1 MAAPATLSEAL
12 ATPLGVD
19 LLVLGSVERRGANT
33 TLTLHLRR
41 PGADDDVWTRRYDES
56 DDTLPTLARR
66 SASDIASALGVSAR
80 APAVA
85 LSYQPLP
92 RAFSAYSRGRALFD
106 LRTPVSLK
114 RSIEFFTEAAGLDP
128 GYAEP
133 WAGIAD
139 AYIALGVPAFGT
151 LSPLDARS
159 RARQAAEAAL
169 VRNPN
174 LAEAH
179 TSLAFAA
186 FFHDWDWQTAEA
198 GFKKAIGLN
207 PQYALA
213 HHWYADFLNSMG
225 SQDEAMREIR
235 RASDLE
241 PLSAI
246 IKRDVAWHL
255 FFQRK
260 DGDAVVQLQ
269 ETLRMDPEADN
280 ARTLLARAL
289 ARALGRY
296 DDALG
301 ELDRPLSRT
310 SVGAKLSFIGFV
322 QAASGDSAAA
332 AATLRKLRAMA
343 AKDPADIRVS
353 VLPGPD

>member
-66 SASDIASALGVSAR
+66 SASDIASALSVSAR
-80 APAVA
+80 APAIA

-133 WAGIAD
+133 WADIAD

-213 HHWYADFLNSMG
+213 HHWYANFLNSMG
-225 SQDEAMREIR
+225 SQDEAMRQIR
-235 RASDLE
+235 LASDLE

-260 DGDAVVQLQ
+260 TATPSCNSRNVAHRSGGYNAHAPCAGPCSRAWPVRRRARRARPPAV
-269 ETLRMDPEADN
+269 ED
-280 ARTLLARAL
+280 
-289 ARALGRY
+289 LGR
-296 DDALG
+296 
-301 ELDRPLSRT
+301 R
-310 SVGAKLSFIGFV
+310 
-322 QAASGDSAAA
+322 QAQLHR
-332 AATLRKLRAMA
+332 LRAGGVWRQCRRGCYAQKLRAMA

-353 VLPGPD
+353 VLPGLD